1 MHSKTY
7 ESKNSKILIIYNRG
21 SNYTGAPQYLKDVAL
36 QYLFFFPLRRNSSI
50 CSDVLLC
57 LSES

>member
-1 MHSKTY
+1 VHSKTY

-36 QYLFFFPLRRNSSI
+36 QYLFFSLRRNSSI